1 MRTRMKKLLVLAPL
15 ALVAMAL
22 FAFVGGEIVKVL
34 WNWLTP
40 ALFGWK
46 PITFWQ
52 AFALLVLCRILFGR
66 SGFRRGFRG
75 PGAWRRR
82 HGRWERMSP
91 EERQQLREM
100 FFRRWSGQEPAEPK
114 ATS

>member
-1 MRTRMKKLLVLAPL
+1 MRGRWLLRVLKFIAIAIV
-15 ALVAMAL
+15 ALTV
-22 FAFVGGEIVKVL
+22 FSFVTMHL

-46 PITFWQ
+46 QITFWQ